1 MTTVEMDMYKMV
13 VQENGEV
20 TYQLTDPTT
29 WGAWAHDGHRL
40 WASMPEDFW
49 LYEYKVRMCPQPYS
63 HDWTACPYAHK
74 EERARRRDPRRFNY
88 IAISCPE
95 YRVNARTHAQLRL
108 AGAGHPPPT
117 CTRGLRCRFAHGVFE
132 LWLHPSRFRT
142 RKCDAGTRCQR
153 QICFFAHFTR
163 ELRVEDPMAAFTA
176 PAVPSS
182 TFAMPRTPPH
192 ILQRAPSTSVTRLQD
207 VPTPQLFDDVTLQA
221 TPNRLRMLSL
231 YYAITGD
238 DVFSSPIATATAAAV
253 AAAAT
258 TMPTMRVPLMAYE
271 EEEEED
277 AKSVHYA
284 NDEDSL
290 LNDYPHRDLI
300 MDFMR

>member
-1 MTTVEMDMYKMV
+1 MEMDMYKMV

-29 WGAWAHDGHRL
+29 WGAWAHEGHRL

-63 HDWTACPYAHK
+63 HDWTACP
-74 EERARRRDPRRFNY
+74 
-88 IAISCPE
+88 
-95 YRVNARTHAQLRL
+95 
-108 AGAGHPPPT
+108 PPPT
-117 CTRGLRCRFAHGVFE
+117 CARGLRCRYAHGVFE

-163 ELRVEDPMAAFTA
+163 ELRVEDPIAASTA
-176 PAVPSS
+176 AAVPSS
-182 TFAMPRTPPH
+182 SFAMPRTPPH
-192 ILQRAPSTSVTRLQD
+192 ILQCAPTTSVTRPQD
-207 VPTPQLFDDVTLQA
+207 VPAPQLFDDITLQA

-253 AAAAT
+253 AAATT
-258 TMPTMRVPLMAYE
+258 TMPTMRVPLLAYK
-271 EEEEED
+271 EEED

-284 NDEDSL
+284 NYEDSL